1 MSVAARHHLA
11 DLSLVLHETLSD
23 SYEISRV
30 LLAKAG
36 FDGKL
41 QLLTSGWERALGFR
55 RAELARKTLRDLMWC
70 NTRSTAAAATSIL
83 DEQNANPVDVR
94 LRCRDGRGKG
104 FRLHRHYDRRERM
117 MYMVAEEISGTPAA
131 PVSARGER
139 RAAARHP

>member
-1 MSVAARHHLA
+1 MSDSASHLS
-11 DLSLVLHETLSD
+11 DLSVVLHDSLSD

-41 QLLTSGWERALGFR
+41 QLLPSGWERALGFR
-55 RAELARKTLRDLMWC
+55 RAELASKTLRDLMWC

-94 LRCRDGRGKG
+94 LRCRDGRGKD

-117 MYMVAEEISGTPAA
+117 MCMLAEEIPRNPAM
-131 PVSARGER
+131 PMPARGER
-139 RAAARHP
+139 RITARHA